1 MTEPQVW
8 TGPFVW
14 ILLGVGALIGT
25 ALALRF
31 YALRPSITRTFR
43 SEPRAPLATDEVER
57 IFAWARLGVRLY
69 IGTWVACAAVG
80 LAVGTRMLPPGV
92 LAAMAAVGVGV
103 LFWHQ
108 FSGKCPRCAFRL
120 GLEPRGFGV
129 PLSCPR
135 CRVVLNPRSALAPI
149 ARALGVANEGGSQRP
164 VD

>member
-1 MTEPQVW
+1 MTEPKVW
-8 TGPFVW
+8 TGPFLW

-43 SEPRAPLATDEVER
+43 SEPRAPLAADEVER
-57 IFAWARLGVRLY
+57 LFAWARLGVRLY

-135 CRVVLNPRSALAPI
+135 CRVVLNPRSPLAPI
-149 ARALGVANEGGSQRP
+149 ARALGVANEGRSQRP